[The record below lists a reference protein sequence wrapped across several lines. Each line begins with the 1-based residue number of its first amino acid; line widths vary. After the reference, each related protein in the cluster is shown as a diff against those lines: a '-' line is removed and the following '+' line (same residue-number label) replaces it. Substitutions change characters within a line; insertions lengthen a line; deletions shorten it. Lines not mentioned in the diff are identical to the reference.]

1 MLQCG
6 VVYCC
11 VMQSV
16 WRGHGKR
23 VDVRVLVH
31 ARQVLECAAVWC
43 GVMQHGAV
51 WCRAVQCVAVWRSVL
66 LYAECV
72 ERLQQVCGFACAGAR
87 TTGAWVRCSVVWYV
101 AV

>member
-1 MLQCG
+1 VQCGAGPCSVLQCG
-6 VVYCC
+6 VVYCWL
-11 VMQSV
+11 MQSV

-66 LYAECV
+66 LCD
-72 ERLQQVCGFACAGAR
+72 
-87 TTGAWVRCSVVWYV
+87 S
-101 AV
+101 